1 MKEIINKHVIDWVE
15 DNILSLEH
23 IDRLVVKT
31 GYSIRTHEI
40 WFKHQ
45 FHQSLGEYMLRRRMS
60 YAASL

>member
-31 GYSIRTHEI
+31 GYSRRTLEI
-40 WFKHQ
+40 WFNTN
-45 FHQSLGEYMLRRRMS
+45 STSRWVSICSGDE
-60 YAASL
+60 